1 MPVLPRPVETA
12 QYLSVRHTARLA
24 EAGIGPSVGSF
35 GDSYDTARAET
46 INGLCKTELIHR
58 QGPWRTMQDL
68 EIATLGRV
76 DWFNHRCLPRPI
88 GTIPPAEVEPN
99 YYAQHDVLGMVA

>member
-1 MPVLPRPVETA
+1 M
-12 QYLSVRHTARLA
+12 SVRHTARLA

-88 GTIPPAEVEPN
+88 GTIPPAAAEVGF
-99 YYAQHDVLGMVA
+99 YANMNTPDKVA